1 MSNIRVLIIE
11 DEPLIAEDIA
21 SYLSDIDFD
30 IAGIAYDSEKALDYL
45 ALRNPDAILL
55 DIQIKGSMD
64 GIELAKII
72 NEKYDL
78 PFVYLTSHSDKGT
91 IERAKVTMPYGYI
104 LKPFDERDLI
114 TSLEMAIYRHAQ
126 QKRGKMFSMHEI
138 NSQIKTPI
146 TQREYEVLLDVSQGM
161 TNKQM
166 AEKHFVSVNTIK
178 SHLKKV
184 YQKLDVH
191 NRSSAIAKL
200 RN

>member
-1 MSNIRVLIIE
+1 MSNIRILIIE

-30 IAGIAYDSEKALDYL
+30 IAGIAHDSETALDYL
-45 ALRNPDAILL
+45 ALRNPDAVLL
-55 DIQIKGSMD
+55 DIQIKGSKD
-64 GIELAKII
+64 GIDLAKII

-114 TSLEMAIYRHAQ
+114 TSLEMAVYRHAQ
-126 QKRGKMFSMHEI
+126 QHRGNNISLNDVNQQLETPLTQKEFEI
-138 NSQIKTPI
+138 L
-146 TQREYEVLLDVSQGM
+146 EDVSLGM

-178 SHLKKV
+178 THLKKV